1 MRSTK
6 LVLPYGDL
14 SQFILQ
20 RSIITPLDHQVNKA
34 IFKIHEKIIQ
44 TTSIPLMTC
53 SIFTIVPEGVCWH
66 KIHTKVY
73 TIRE

>member
-14 SQFILQ
+14 SHFILQ

-44 TTSIPLMTC
+44 TTSIPLMTSLC
-53 SIFTIVPEGVCWH
+53 SRSAQCARSMN
-66 KIHTKVY
+66 
-73 TIRE
+73 IR